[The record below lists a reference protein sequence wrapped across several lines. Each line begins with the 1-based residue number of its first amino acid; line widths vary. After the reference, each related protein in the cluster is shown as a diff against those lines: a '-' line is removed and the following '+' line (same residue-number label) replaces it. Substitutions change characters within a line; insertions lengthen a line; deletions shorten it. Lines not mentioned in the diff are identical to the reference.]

1 MTKKEIFHIVII
13 KYVKIQYPWSI
24 FSWLNFSGR
33 CIRRRE
39 APSNSNDD
47 EDIEI
52 VEVNDNKTVII
63 NAITECHQNDTL
75 IINESTQLQNSPA

>member
-1 MTKKEIFHIVII
+1 MTKKEILYIII
-13 KYVKIQYPWSI
+13 KYDVKIQSPWSKY
-24 FSWLNFSGR
+24 SWLNFSGR

-63 NAITECHQNDTL
+63 NAITDCQNDTL
-75 IINESTQLQNSPA
+75 IINESSPA